1 MSIFFPTAGSIK
13 GMKCEI
19 PYLRKTF
26 TLEFPDENLLSLAE
40 PNEYHSGTAAG
51 DLIAEALDNPCGADG
66 GKNGVSLTD
75 FLKEGK
81 RLLVIINDATRPT
94 PTEAILTGLLPAVE
108 KARLDGDCT
117 LIVATGAHRAPTEE
131 EYRQILGRHYPKLRG
146 RCVCHNAR
154 NDDEM
159 VDIGTTRNGT
169 PMLLNKALFEADRII
184 ATGSVEPHYFAGF
197 TGGRKAFLPGIA
209 SYKTI
214 EANHKQA
221 LSPKARSLI
230 LEGNPVHEDM
240 MDALPLIKAPV
251 FSIMTVLDKD
261 QGIAAVSAGD
271 LMASFYR
278 AVDVAKQIFCV
289 SVPSKADIVV
299 SVAKFPMDID
309 LYQSQKAIDNGAV
322 ALKDNGF
329 LIVVSSCRDGIGDEA
344 YANLLTQ
351 ASNPAGA
358 IEKIRASYKLGY
370 HKAAKMAEV
379 SGRATIVA
387 VSELSGEQLKSM
399 FIEKAA
405 DPQEALDAAM
415 ITLVKRGIAVPKI
428 LVLPDGCVTV
438 PNPSS

>member
-1 MSIFFPTAGSIK
+1 
-13 GMKCEI
+13 MKIEI
-19 PYLRKTF
+19 PYLNKF
-26 TLEFPDENLLSLAE
+26 FPLEFSEENLLSLAK
-40 PNEYHSGTAAG
+40 PNEYCSEIAVR
-51 DLIAEALDNPCGADG
+51 DLIASALDNPCGADG
-66 GKNGVSLTD
+66 EKNGVSLTD

-81 RLLVIINDATRPT
+81 KLLVIINDATRPT
-94 PTEAILTGLLPAVE
+94 PTEAVLTGLLPVIE
-108 KARLDGDCT
+108 KAQPGGNLT
-117 LIVATGAHRAPTEE
+117 LIVATGAHRAPAEE
-131 EYRQILGRHYPKLRG
+131 EYRQILGCHYRKLRG
-146 RCVCHNAR
+146 HCVCHNAR
-154 NDDEM
+154 NDDDM

-169 PMLLNKALFEADRII
+169 PILLNKLLFEADRII

-214 EANHKQA
+214 EANHKLA
-221 LSPKARSLI
+221 LSPKARALA

-261 QGIAAVSAGD
+261 QGIAAACAGD

-278 AVDVAKQIFCV
+278 AVDIAKQIFCV

-309 LYQSQKAIDNGAV
+309 LYQSQKAIDNGAI
-322 ALKDNGF
+322 ALKDGGF
-329 LIVVSSCRDGIGDEA
+329 LILVSSCRNGIGDEA
-344 YANLLTQ
+344 YAGLLAE
-351 ASNPAGA
+351 ASGPADA
-358 IEKIRASYKLGY
+358 IEKIYASYKLGY

-379 SGRATIVA
+379 SGRATIAA
-387 VSELSGEQLKSM
+387 VSELSEERLKSM

-405 DPQEALDAAM
+405 SPQEALDAAM
-415 ITLVKRGIAVPKI
+415 AALKASGIAAPKI

-438 PNPSS
+438 PNLP